1 MQKNR
6 RFVALTYPDFR
17 LLWGGQF
24 VSTIGSQMQF
34 VALNWQIY
42 QLTHSPLALGIIGL
56 VRFVP
61 IVFSGLIAGNFA
73 DAHNRKKIMFV
84 TQITMGLVSLIMAI
98 TTFTHIITPLILYV
112 LTAIAAIVNSFDT
125 PARQAFIPRLVAKE
139 HLANAMS
146 LNSIVWEI
154 AAISGPA
161 IAGFLI
167 AAIGEGGIY
176 TIDAV
181 SYGAVLTSLLL
192 IKTHG
197 SIGDAAVKVS
207 FHSIAEGLRF
217 VKSETMIWSTMLLD
231 FFSTFFSSAYALLPI
246 FATDILHTGPQGLGI
261 LYAAPSIGAVVA
273 GFVMAHF
280 HNLKHQGMIL
290 ISAVIVYGLAT
301 ALFGLSSFFT
311 LSLFA
316 LFLVGAG
323 DSVSM
328 IIRNTIR
335 QIVTPDHIRGRMTSI
350 NMIFFMGG
358 PQLGEFEAG
367 VLASLLGSQI
377 SVVLGGI
384 GTVAA
389 VGITAYLIPRLR
401 KYQGNELIS

>member
-1 MQKNR
+1 METKR
-6 RFVALTYPDFR
+6 YAALHYRDFR

-73 DAHNRKKIMFV
+73 DAHNRKKIMFIS
-84 TQITMGLVSLIMAI
+84 QIILGIVSLSMAAL
-98 TTFTHIITPLILYV
+98 TFAHLITPALIYI
-112 LTAIAAIVNSFDT
+112 LTAIAAVVASFDT

-139 HLANAMS
+139 HLSNAMS
-146 LNSIVWEI
+146 LNSIVWEVG
-154 AAISGPA
+154 AITGPA
-161 IAGFLI
+161 LAGFLI
-167 AAIGEGGIY
+167 AGFGVGEIY
-176 TIDAV
+176 AIDAI
-181 SYGAVLTSLLL
+181 SYGAILVSLLA
-192 IKTHG
+192 IQTKG
-197 SIGDAAVKVS
+197 GVGEAAVKVS
-207 FHSIAEGLRF
+207 FKSILEGLHF
-217 VKSETMIWSTMLLD
+217 VRSETMIWSTMLLD

-261 LYAAPSIGAVVA
+261 LYAAPSIGAVVT

-280 HNLKHQGMIL
+280 HKLRHQGVIL
-290 ISAVIVYGLAT
+290 LSAVVLYGAAT
-301 ALFGLSSFFT
+301 ALFGFSNWFT
-311 LSLFA
+311 LSLLA
-316 LFLVGAG
+316 LFLIGAG
-323 DSVSM
+323 DSISM

-335 QIVTPDHIRGRMTSI
+335 QMVTPDHIRGRMTSI

-367 VLASLLGSQI
+367 ALAALLGAQT
-377 SVVLGGI
+377 SVVVGGI
-384 GTVAA
+384 GTVVA
-389 VGITAYLIPRLR
+389 VGITAWAIPKLR
-401 KYQGNELIS
+401 RYQGDELIS